1 MGCFLIVQKQ
11 GGSKIL
17 RACQYC
23 NRVHDTKFDCG
34 HKPVKCNKETEARKF
49 RHTSAWRKMSVAIK
63 ERDGYMCQWCLKN
76 EGHINLTKLEVHH
89 IVPLVEDR
97 ELALEP
103 SNLITLCR
111 YHHEQA
117 EKGKISRKD
126 IRALVKTEGSA
137 DSPLAL

>member
-1 MGCFLIVQKQ
+1 M
-11 GGSKIL
+11 
-17 RACQYC
+17 
-23 NRVHDTKFDCG
+23 
-34 HKPVKCNKETEARKF
+34 
-49 RHTSAWRKMSVAIK
+49 AIK

-89 IVPLVEDR
+89 IVPLIEDR

-126 IRALVKTEGSA
+126 IRALVKAEGSA
-137 DSPLAL
+137 DSPQSCKVLYFLYAYPRLPPSKNKKSPYQF

>member
-1 MGCFLIVQKQ
+1 
-11 GGSKIL
+11 
-17 RACQYC
+17 
-23 NRVHDTKFDCG
+23 
-34 HKPVKCNKETEARKF
+34 
-49 RHTSAWRKMSVAIK
+49 MSVAIK

-89 IVPLVEDR
+89 IVPLIEDR

-126 IRALVKTEGSA
+126 IRALVKAEGSA
-137 DSPLAL
+137 DAPPVL